1 MKSSQEK
8 TEKATDYAVDTIKVV
23 IGTTSTTLT
32 FTAIYVGNIDNI
44 DGLTL
49 LITSWSCYFL
59 STVLGVTTLLSI
71 VTEFSK
77 QDYNQLNNYYYR
89 TSIKKA
95 NQIHTNTSNQFGDS
109 LEKVPL
115 IYQINITRQAQFHF
129 ILFLIGF
136 LCTII
141 FFILNSVNIFESF
154 SLSEFLNVILF
165 QKMGFNKFFILS
177 VMYLL
182 IGFMVGV
189 FSMICFYQKKIG
201 VFPSITRNKKEK

>member
-8 TEKATDYAVDTIKVV
+8 KEKATDYAVDTIKVV

-44 DGLTL
+44 DGLSL
-49 LITSWSCYFL
+49 LIISWSCYFL

-71 VTEFSK
+71 VTEFAK
-77 QDYNQLNNYYYR
+77 EDHNQ
-89 TSIKKA
+89 SIQKA
-95 NQIHTNTSNQFGDS
+95 TRIHTNSSNKPVSYSDDI
-109 LEKVPL
+109 PL
-115 IYQINITRQAQFHF
+115 IYKININRQAQFHF

-154 SLSEFLNVILF
+154 SLSESLKFMLF
-165 QKMGFNKFFILS
+165 QKMGFNKFFILT

-201 VFPSITRNKKEK
+201 IFPSITINNKEK

>member
-77 QDYNQLNNYYYR
+77 QDYNQLNNNYYQA
-89 TSIKKA
+89 SIQKA
-95 NQIHTNTSNQFGDS
+95 NQIHTTTSNQSGGS

-115 IYQINITRQAQFHF
+115 IYQINTRQAQFHF

-154 SLSEFLNVILF
+154 SLSEFLNVVLF
-165 QKMGFNKFFILS
+165 QEMGFNKFFILS

-201 VFPSITRNKKEK
+201 IFPSITGNKKDK

>member
-8 TEKATDYAVDTIKVV
+8 KEKATDYAVDTIKVV

-44 DGLTL
+44 DGLSL

-71 VTEFSK
+71 VTEFAK
-77 QDYNQLNNYYYR
+77 ENHNQP
-89 TSIKKA
+89 IQKA
-95 NQIHTNTSNQFGDS
+95 TRIHTNLSNKSSSS
-109 LEKVPL
+109 LDEIPL
-115 IYQINITRQAQFHF
+115 IYKINITRQAQFHF

-141 FFILNSVNIFESF
+141 FFILNSVNLFESF
-154 SLSEFLNVILF
+154 SLSEFLKFMLF
-165 QKMGFNKFFILS
+165 QKMGFNKFFILT

-201 VFPSITRNKKEK
+201 IFPSITRNNKEK

>member
-8 TEKATDYAVDTIKVV
+8 KEKATDYAVDTIKVV

-44 DGLTL
+44 DGLSL

-71 VTEFSK
+71 VTEFAK
-77 QDYNQLNNYYYR
+77 ENHNQP
-89 TSIKKA
+89 IQKA
-95 NQIHTNTSNQFGDS
+95 TRIHTNLSNKSSSS
-109 LEKVPL
+109 LDEIPL
-115 IYQINITRQAQFHF
+115 IYKINITRQAQFHF

-141 FFILNSVNIFESF
+141 FFILNSVNLFESF
-154 SLSEFLNVILF
+154 SLSEFLKFMLF
-165 QKMGFNKFFILS
+165 QKMGFNPNLKF
-177 VMYLL
+177 
-182 IGFMVGV
+182 
-189 FSMICFYQKKIG
+189 
-201 VFPSITRNKKEK
+201 

>member
-8 TEKATDYAVDTIKVV
+8 TERATDYAVDTIKVV

-32 FTAIYVGNIDNI
+32 FTAIYVGNINNI

-77 QDYNQLNNYYYR
+77 EDYDQLNNNYPQ
-89 TSIKKA
+89 SIQKA
-95 NQIHTNTSNQFGDS
+95 NQIHTNTSNHSRS
-109 LEKVPL
+109 LEKIPM
-115 IYQINITRQAQFHF
+115 IYQINTRQAQFHF

-141 FFILNSVNIFESF
+141 FFIINSFNIFESF
-154 SLSEFLNVILF
+154 SLSESLKVILF
-165 QKMGFNKFFILS
+165 QEMGFNNFFILS

-182 IGFMVGV
+182 IGFMIGV

-201 VFPSITRNKKEK
+201 IFPSVTRNKKEK

>member
-1 MKSSQEK
+1 MIKSSQEK
-8 TEKATDYAVDTIKVV
+8 TERATDYAVDTIKVV

-44 DGLTL
+44 DGLIL

-77 QDYNQLNNYYYR
+77 EDYNQLNNNYPQL
-89 TSIKKA
+89 IPKA
-95 NQIHTNTSNQFGDS
+95 NQIHTNESNLSRHS
-109 LEKVPL
+109 LEKMPL

-141 FFILNSVNIFESF
+141 FFVINSFNIFESF
-154 SLSEFLNVILF
+154 SLSEFLSIILF
-165 QKMGFNKFFILS
+165 QEMGFNKFFILS

-201 VFPSITRNKKEK
+201 IFPSVTRNK